1 MYQYFKR
8 QLKLR
13 HVSDP
18 LGTILREY

>member
-13 HVSDP
+13 KVSDP
-18 LGTILREY
+18 LESILLEY

>member
-13 HVSDP
+13 HVSGP
-18 LGTILREY
+18 LCSILREY

>member
-8 QLKLR
+8 QKLR

-18 LGTILREY
+18 LGSILRE